1 MTVPKGDEPNVETA
15 PDGPSSGRL
24 SCAGRD
30 RAEDALLVMIW
41 PERPDEWPFGA
52 RPAQRAYARV
62 ATSIATSDAL
72 TMCVSAR
79 QFKNARATLPPNI
92 RVVEMSNDD
101 AWMRDVGPN
110 FVVNDGT
117 GEVRG
122 VDWIFRS
129 WGGIYSPYDC
139 GDQVARKVLDIEEL
153 DRYRAPM
160 VAEGGALQCDGQGTL
175 ITTRQ
180 CLLNANRKVG
190 NTDCRSNKPWSITSG
205 SRRSSGSPGAV
216 PSTRQMDISTIS
228 QFLPDPAWFS

>member
-1 MTVPKGDEPNVETA
+1 
-15 PDGPSSGRL
+15 
-24 SCAGRD
+24 
-30 RAEDALLVMIW
+30 
-41 PERPDEWPFGA
+41 
-52 RPAQRAYARV
+52 AQRAYARV
-62 ATSIATSDAL
+62 ATAIATSDAL

-79 QFKNARATLPPNI
+79 QFKNARAMLPPNI
-92 RVVEMSNDD
+92 RVLEMSNDD

-110 FVVNDGT
+110 FIVNDAT

-139 GDQVARKVLDIEEL
+139 DDQVARKVLDIEEL

-190 NTDCRSNKPWSITSG
+190 NTDSQIEQALVDYLGVEKVIWLPRGCPFDTTDGHIDDLAVFARPGVVLLTWTLDKSDPQYEISRETLTSCRGRLT
-205 SRRSSGSPGAV
+205 PGV
-216 PSTRQMDISTIS
+216 VR
-228 QFLPDPAWFS
+228 LPFT